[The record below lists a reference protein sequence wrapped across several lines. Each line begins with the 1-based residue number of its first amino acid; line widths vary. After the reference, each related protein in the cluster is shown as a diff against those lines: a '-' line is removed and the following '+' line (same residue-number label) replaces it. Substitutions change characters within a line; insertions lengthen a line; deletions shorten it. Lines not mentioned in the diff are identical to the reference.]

1 MFMIL
6 TRSPRPA
13 SLLLLIT
20 ALTAA
25 GVGGCKVGPSY
36 KSAPA
41 TKSVSGYSALTGDDV
56 SKASPERR
64 VVSAENGGPGALA
77 QWWKQLNDP
86 TLDALILRAIESNL
100 DLKIAT
106 ARVREARAQRG
117 VEASGL
123 FPTVD
128 AVGRTARERQS
139 ENINPQ
145 FPAPEDSQNLFQAG
159 VDASWEL
166 DVFGGVRRRIEAADA
181 DLAATDEARR
191 DVLISLIAEVATNYI
206 DLRGFQQRID
216 LNNRTVAAQR
226 ETLELTQSLAKA
238 GISSDLQVQ
247 QSASILATREAQL
260 PPLYVGA
267 RAAAYRL
274 STLLGQTPEVALN
287 ELNVTGPLPVIPGE
301 IPIGL
306 PSDLLRR
313 RPDIRRAEREL
324 AATTARVGVATADL
338 FPRFSITGS
347 FGLQSEEMDTFFNMN
362 SRYWNIGPNVRWNV
376 FDGKRIRNQI
386 AAANVREEIAVTTY
400 EKAILTSLEDVE
412 NSLTSFIQEQARRR
426 SLIAAATASQRALD
440 LATERY
446 KSGIGD
452 FLNVLDAQ
460 REIYQLQDQIVQSEI
475 GVTRGFVSVYKA
487 LGGGWDDSQVQ
498 TMNAR

>member
-1 MFMIL
+1 MLIVACL
-6 TRSPRPA
+6 A
-13 SLLLLIT
+13 STLGL
-20 ALTAA
+20 AS
-25 GVGGCKVGPSY
+25 CKVGPNY
-36 KSAPA
+36 KGAPA
-41 TKSVSGYSALTGDDV
+41 TQAPGAFSSLAGDDV
-56 SKASPERR
+56 TQANPTRKVTPG
-64 VVSAENGGPGALA
+64 ENGGPGSLA
-77 QWWKQLNDP
+77 SWWKQLNDP
-86 TLDALILRAIESNL
+86 TLDGLIERAIASNL

-117 VEASGL
+117 IEASGL
-123 FPTVD
+123 LPTVD
-128 AVGRTARERQS
+128 ANGRAARERQS
-139 ENINPQ
+139 ETINPN
-145 FPAPEDSQNLFQAG
+145 FPALQESQNLFQAG

-166 DVFGGVRRRIEAADA
+166 DVFGGIRRRVEAADA
-181 DLAATDEARR
+181 DLAATEEARR
-191 DVLISLIAEVATNYI
+191 DVLISLIAEVATNYV

-216 LNNRTVAAQR
+216 LNRRTVAAQR
-226 ETLELTQSLAKA
+226 ETLELTQSLARA

-274 STLLGQTPEVALN
+274 STLLGQTPDVVLQ
-287 ELNVTGPLPVIPGE
+287 ELAASGALPVVPAE

-313 RPDIRRAEREL
+313 RPDIRRAERDL
-324 AATTARVGVATADL
+324 AAATARVGVATADL
-338 FPRFSITGS
+338 FPRFSLTGS
-347 FGLQSEEMDTFFNMN
+347 FGLQSEEIDTFFNMN
-362 SRYWNIGPNVRWNV
+362 SRYWSIGPAVQWNV

-386 AAANVREEIAVTTY
+386 AAANVREEIAVSNY
-400 EKAILTSLEDVE
+400 ERAILTSLEDVE

-426 SLIAAATASQRALD
+426 ALSNATDASQRALE

-460 REIYQLQDQIVQSEI
+460 REIYGLQDQIVQSDI
-475 GVTRGFVSVYKA
+475 GVTRGFVAVYKS
-487 LGGGWDDSQVQ
+487 LGGGWDDSVTAQATQ
-498 TMNAR
+498 STGQ